1 MKNEGQTISK
11 LICTVC
17 FLMAC
22 CCLSC
27 SVDLLAV
34 KQNTTLID
42 TTGTCKPS
50 WILTEPVSVKVDAW
64 HKTSLKKGTEWKYA
78 GQLDE
83 GEVYKTGDQV
93 VTIKGFDTFEAYL
106 VVSGDK
112 LVGFYL
118 PVEKTIVQLKHSVP
132 LKMKRSD

>member
-1 MKNEGQTISK
+1 MKNERQAISK
-11 LICTVC
+11 LIWIIC
-17 FLMAC
+17 FIISC
-22 CCLSC
+22 CCSSC

-34 KQNTTLID
+34 KQSATLLD
-42 TTGTCKPS
+42 TTDASKQS

-64 HKTSLKKGTEWKYA
+64 HKTPLKKGTEWVYVGK
-78 GQLDE
+78 LDE

-93 VTIKGFDTFEAYL
+93 VTIEGFDTFEVYL
-106 VVSGDK
+106 VVSGEK
-112 LVGFYL
+112 LAGFYL